1 MDVVPVGPS
10 FSTLRRTR
18 VLHAVA
24 ISLAAYAPLALP
36 QTQDK
41 ELGEVKVQGQQQRE
55 LKPKL
60 RDEIIAT
67 ETFGPRD
74 IEKVQAGN
82 INEAIDRN
90 PGISVQTECAICNVR
105 NVTLNNLPGR
115 FTTLLIDGIPIYSS
129 VSSAYGLDS
138 VGVVGL
144 ERIEV
149 SRGAAT
155 SLIAPE
161 ALSGVVNLVTKRPSR
176 PERVGVFSLGNFGS
190 ARLDTYLGQPLDGG
204 AFSLTLNA
212 NQHNSVDGNGD
223 RISEFSGYRRGIAGL
238 AYMIDN
244 LGGFSVRGRL
254 DAITERRGGGSLGR
268 DYADIKR
275 DDAGNPFNWSA
286 GPNGSPDPRGWVVP
300 DGSGPDTLA
309 NGQSGFLYDG
319 GRAGFS
325 EIIFTDRFQ
334 TTVSGERG
342 LGTGGRLRLAGAL
355 AQHKQDSFYEK
366 SIYRAN
372 QTQWYLESSVRQ
384 PLGQNLLTA
393 GLSYRFEDLKSVGEP
408 VGQDALTAGSVRLPA
423 VSDIDGY
430 AYHTPGL
437 FLQAYRAL
445 FGGGLELNGS
455 VRFDWHKDR
464 GPNPSSFGRIISPRF
479 TALWHHST
487 AWSSRFALG
496 KGYRAP
502 TSFFEQDHGIL
513 DTVLIEKRITE
524 PEISHNASYALSY
537 AGDRQAMVATANYN
551 RLKNVALLDPNK
563 CRPVAGGALTDS
575 PCGPGEEKVT
585 LFTSAQKPITVKGVD
600 VSWTYRVTPA
610 LTSTLAAERFWYDL
624 DPTEQTLTFV
634 RPEKRAYLTLDYESG
649 PWDGFFR
656 VVWTGSQDLFK
667 FYNQYG
673 QRFHFDGTPK
683 ADRAPAFAWVD
694 LRIAYRF
701 DKRWSAFAGADNLFD
716 YRQVRR
722 DSPLWIDASG
732 APDVTHIWGPLRG
745 RFLFAGVRADI

>member
-1 MDVVPVGPS
+1 
-10 FSTLRRTR
+10 
-18 VLHAVA
+18 
-24 ISLAAYAPLALP
+24 
-36 QTQDK
+36 
-41 ELGEVKVQGQQQRE
+41 
-55 LKPKL
+55 
-60 RDEIIAT
+60 
-67 ETFGPRD
+67 
-74 IEKVQAGN
+74 
-82 INEAIDRN
+82 
-90 PGISVQTECAICNVR
+90 
-105 NVTLNNLPGR
+105 
-115 FTTLLIDGIPIYSS
+115 
-129 VSSAYGLDS
+129 
-138 VGVVGL
+138 
-144 ERIEV
+144 
-149 SRGAAT
+149 
-155 SLIAPE
+155 
-161 ALSGVVNLVTKRPSR
+161 
-176 PERVGVFSLGNFGS
+176 
-190 ARLDTYLGQPLDGG
+190 
-204 AFSLTLNA
+204 
-212 NQHNSVDGNGD
+212 
-223 RISEFSGYRRGIAGL
+223 
-238 AYMIDN
+238 
-244 LGGFSVRGRL
+244 
-254 DAITERRGGGSLGR
+254 
-268 DYADIKR
+268 
-275 DDAGNPFNWSA
+275 
-286 GPNGSPDPRGWVVP
+286 
-300 DGSGPDTLA
+300 
-309 NGQSGFLYDG
+309 
-319 GRAGFS
+319 
-325 EIIFTDRFQ
+325 
-334 TTVSGERG
+334 
-342 LGTGGRLRLAGAL
+342 
-355 AQHKQDSFYEK
+355 
-366 SIYRAN
+366 
-372 QTQWYLESSVRQ
+372 
-384 PLGQNLLTA
+384 
-393 GLSYRFEDLKSVGEP
+393 
-408 VGQDALTAGSVRLPA
+408 